1 VARFLS
7 TGDGIDATPAPE
19 LVVQRLAG
27 HHPEVAR
34 ELEHLLDTMR
44 EVAALAERSV
54 GAQGE
59 AATLAWLT
67 RLWHEVDR
75 ELRWCGSVPQDARH
89 ASASIPIHRRR
100 RDEIGAVPTP
110 PRKT

>member
-44 EVAALAERSV
+44 ELAALAERSV
-54 GAQGE
+54 AAQGE

-75 ELRWCGSVPQDARH
+75 ELRWCSTLPQDARR
-89 ASASIPIHRRR
+89 ASAPTPIHRRR
-100 RDEIGAVPTP
+100 RDEIGPVPTL
-110 PRKT
+110 PRKA

>member
-1 VARFLS
+1 
-7 TGDGIDATPAPE
+7 
-19 LVVQRLAG
+19 VQRLAT

-34 ELEHLLDTMR
+34 ELEGLLDTMR
-44 EVAALAERSV
+44 EVAALTERSV
-54 GAQGE
+54 AAQGE

-75 ELRWCGSVPQDARH
+75 ELRWCSSVPQEARRAP
-89 ASASIPIHRRR
+89 ASMPIHRRR
-100 RDEIGAVPTP
+100 RDEIGPVPTL